1 MASPGNQHFANCIGT
16 LSFPIEQ
23 AICLTGNHRIIY
35 QHISQ
40 LTSGGVCRITAIFS
54 LLTECYS
61 TKTTADGQIS
71 TKNSDDIICMRYNM
85 SRTGCR
91 VNASNFDSVK

>member
-40 LTSGGVCRITAIFS
+40 LTHIRWS
-54 LLTECYS
+54 LQDYS
-61 TKTTADGQIS
+61 NLLFTHRMLLDK
-71 TKNSDDIICMRYNM
+71 DD
-85 SRTGCR
+85 SRRTDKYKK
-91 VNASNFDSVK
+91 F